1 MYLFQKSLIMSVSS
15 SHLMNMTAPKSPRVT
30 SIRQAMYKKSPGK
43 SPLREMIKSRCQNRM
58 RADREKLING
68 VRNINMDEGKS
79 FVENTIRMFVKVF
92 EALLFLIFTFYYIQ
106 RMSSLL

>member
-1 MYLFQKSLIMSVSS
+1 
-15 SHLMNMTAPKSPRVT
+15 MNMTAPKSPRVT

-92 EALLFLIFTFYYIQ
+92 EGSSLIYNSYILSL